1 MECVMPSFHN
11 GDVEIAYLDEGEG
24 DPILLVHGFASSK
37 NVNWVYPAWV
47 SELKKSGRRVI
58 ALDNRGH
65 GESTKLYDPEAYHI
79 GTMAGDVSALMDHLK
94 IERAD
99 IMGYSMGSR
108 MTAWLARSQ
117 PQRLRSAILG
127 GIGIGLIEGG
137 GPGENVAAA
146 LEVPSL
152 EEVTD
157 PVGRTFRLFA
167 DQTRSDRRALAAC
180 MRGSRRLM
188 TSEEA
193 AGITV
198 PVLIAVGTAD
208 EIAGSAQALGKIIP
222 GAKVLDIPNRDHMR
236 AVGDKVY
243 KAGVLDFLSWRK

>member
-1 MECVMPSFHN
+1 MPSFHH

-24 DPILLVHGFASSK
+24 DPIVLVHGFASSK
-37 NVNWVYPAWV
+37 NVNWVYPTWV
-47 SELKKSGRRVI
+47 SELKKHGRRVI

-65 GESTKLYDPEAYHI
+65 GDSAKFYDPEAYHLGI
-79 GTMAGDVSALMDHLK
+79 MATDVSALMDHLN

-99 IMGYSMGSR
+99 VMGYSMGSR
-108 MTAWLARSQ
+108 MTAMLARNQ
-117 PQRLRSAILG
+117 PQRVRSAILG

-137 GPGENVAAA
+137 GPGENVATA
-146 LEVPSL
+146 LEASSL
-152 EEVTD
+152 DEVTD
-157 PVGRTFRLFA
+157 PVGRTFRAFA

-180 MRGSRRLM
+180 LRGSRRLM
-188 TSEEA
+188 TRDEA
-193 AGITV
+193 AGIAV

-222 GAKVLDIPNRDHMR
+222 GAQVLDIPNRDHMR

-243 KAGVLDFLSWRK
+243 KAGVLDFLSQRK